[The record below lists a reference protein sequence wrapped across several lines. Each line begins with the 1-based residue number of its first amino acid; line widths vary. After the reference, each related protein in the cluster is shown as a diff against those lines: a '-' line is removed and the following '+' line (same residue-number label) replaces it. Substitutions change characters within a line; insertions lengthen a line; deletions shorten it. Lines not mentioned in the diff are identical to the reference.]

1 MRATI
6 IGAGRRGREHAAA
19 IVAVDGIELV
29 ATVDSDPAVAP
40 HRAIA
45 EVPGADGLDVVVI
58 ATPAAYRAKAVA
70 EVLASTGAR
79 AVICEKPLALDLA
92 EATWI
97 VDACTAAGVLLAV
110 SLQSRF
116 AESFQILHSAVGEGT
131 LGTVERLSG
140 ACFGNVLDQGIHL
153 IDAMRWVAGTDVEWV
168 MSSAEDAPAV
178 LSELAPAHVG
188 WAHDP
193 AHPAPAWMTHHFGFG
208 NGIRAELETGLLVQR
223 SVPGVGDWLQRRLM
237 VVGTDGMA
245 EAWVTGRARVVSFA
259 SGVITER
266 MPAPGDVHA
275 ATICLHRNVVAALRG
290 RERLEATGADALAS
304 LEVALACLQSASSGG
319 LITLPLDQAVNRA
332 AIPIH
337 TSPRPAIPPLVSV
350 VINVDDDRQF
360 GPEAI
365 ASWRHDQDYDGPLEL
380 VLVSDG
386 SEPDLEGELRDLL
399 GATDR
404 HVVVPG
410 ASRIEL
416 YDTGA
421 RSASGDIVVITEA
434 HCAAEPGC
442 LGALVR
448 ALDDERVHAACG
460 GVVAVARSRF
470 ARLDAEIFERGA
482 SVYGDQSDWRKVAPH
497 ALAIRRQS
505 FLQVGGFDVRYDLYA
520 QQLLAAELRRAGM
533 PIAHVDEARV
543 RHRFADH
550 PDEVLRVME
559 GFARGQ
565 ALARADRVQDEFDRM
580 LFPLGDL
587 DAVEVDRTFAA
598 RAMAGAVSAGG
609 ARGVAARWLGPALLP
624 RRLLIGADGL
634 RLRAAVLRARFGR
647 SAARL
652 ERAYLDMDR
661 YATRRAR
668 RAGLE
673 SSGPPLRSRVDIC
686 GVWAAPDLDH
696 GNWSGVHEPEVWN
709 GQRFV
714 WTDPTAALRTD
725 LPVGDWTVVLHTG
738 GFGRDPRTAGL
749 RVRLDGRRLPA
760 KAMSITE
767 SSVAIALPRRRL
779 RAGRSQCWVLVTT
792 PLTGADDHR
801 RLGLPITAL
810 ELRQV
815 EPLGG
820 ARS

>member
-1 MRATI
+1 MRAAI
-6 IGAGRRGREHAAA
+6 IGAGRRGREHATA
-19 IVAVDGIELV
+19 IDSVDGIELV
-29 ATVDSDPAVAP
+29 ARVDTDRARAP
-40 HRAIA
+40 HGAIA
-45 EVPGADGLDVVVI
+45 EVPGAAELDVVVI
-58 ATPAAYRAKAVA
+58 ATPAADRAKAVA
-70 EVLASTGAR
+70 EVLADTGAR

-92 EATWI
+92 EAAWV
-97 VDACTAAGVLLAV
+97 VDACAAAGVLLAV

-116 AESFQILHSAVGEGT
+116 AESFRILHRAVAEGT
-131 LGTVERLSG
+131 VGQVERLSG

-153 IDAMRWVAGTDVEWV
+153 IDAMRWVAGADVEWV
-168 MSSAEDAPAV
+168 MSSAEDEPSV

-193 AHPAPAWMTHHFGFG
+193 AHPAPAWMTHHLGLG

-223 SVPGVGDWLQRRLM
+223 TVPGVDDWLQRRLV

-259 SGVITER
+259 SGVVTER
-266 MPAPGDVHA
+266 LPAPGDVHA
-275 ATICLHRNVVAALRG
+275 ATVGLHRNVVAALRG
-290 RERLEATGADALAS
+290 REHLEATGADALAS
-304 LEVALACLQSASSGG
+304 LEVALACLQSASSGS
-319 LITLPLDQAVNRA
+319 LITLPLDQSPSRA
-332 AIPIH
+332 AIPINA
-337 TSPRPAIPPLVSV
+337 SRRRAIPPLVSV

-365 ASWRHDQDYDGPLEL
+365 ASWRHDQGYDGPLEL

-386 SEPDLEGELRDLL
+386 SEPDLDRELRDLL
-399 GATDR
+399 DATDR
-404 HVVVPG
+404 HVVAPG

-416 YDTGA
+416 YDAGA

-448 ALDDERVHAACG
+448 ALEDERVHAAAG
-460 GVVAVARSRF
+460 GVVAVADSRF
-470 ARLDAEIFERGA
+470 GRLDAEIFERGTD
-482 SVYGDQSDWRKVAPH
+482 VYGDRSDWRKVAPH
-497 ALAIRRQS
+497 ALAIRRRS

-533 PIAHVDEARV
+533 PIVQVDEARV

-565 ALARADRVQDEFDRM
+565 ALARAERAPDEFDRV
-580 LFPLGDL
+580 LFPLGGL
-587 DAVEVDRTFAA
+587 DAVEVDRTFAV
-598 RAMAGAVSAGG
+598 RAMAGAVSAGATRPIAG
-609 ARGVAARWLGPALLP
+609 RWLGPALLP
-624 RRLLIGADGL
+624 RRLLTGADGV
-634 RLRAAVLRARFGR
+634 RLRAAVLRARFCR
-647 SAARL
+647 SAERL
-652 ERAYLDMDR
+652 EQAYLDMDT

-668 RAGLE
+668 RAVLQ
-673 SSGPPLRSRVDIC
+673 SAGPPVLSGVDAS
-686 GVWAAPDLDH
+686 GVWAASDLDD
-696 GNWSGVHEPEVWN
+696 GSWSGVHEPEVWH

-714 WTDPTAALRTD
+714 WTEPVAALRTD
-725 LPVGDWTVVLHTG
+725 LPVGDWTFVLHTG

-760 KAMSITE
+760 KGMSITE
-767 SSVAIALPRRRL
+767 SSVTIALPRRRL
-779 RAGRSQCWVLVTT
+779 RAGRSQCWVLVTD
-792 PLTGADDHR
+792 PLTGADDDR

-810 ELRQV
+810 ELRPAAPGV
-815 EPLGG
+815 
-820 ARS
+820 S